1 MIFNFKL
8 LLCYNNIFEI
18 NVGMKKDD
26 LLSISP
32 LDGRYSEIC
41 KDIGN
46 IFSEYSLIKYRVHVE
61 VKWFMYL
68 SKLNKLS
75 ELPNLTIKD
84 EKFLNSI
91 LSDFDINDAK
101 IIKKFEK
108 TTKHDVKA
116 VEYYLKSKFDKSN
129 HLKKYKE
136 YIHICCTSEDIN
148 NLSYALMVDDGRKI
162 ILAKINDLNKILKSN
177 IEKFSKNIMLSHTH
191 GQPATP
197 TTMGKEFLNFHS
209 RIERLSNKL
218 AKVSIKGKFN
228 GATGNYS
235 AHRVTFPNINWPIT
249 SKRFINS
256 LNISENKYTTQIE
269 PHDYIYEINNIL
281 IHINSILI
289 GFSQDMWSYISK
301 NYFIQKNIA
310 GEIGSSTM
318 PHKINP
324 INFENAEGNLGLAN
338 SMLRFLSEKL
348 TISRLQRD
356 LSDSTV
362 LRNLGV
368 GYGYSFLAYE
378 NLIIG
383 LNKLTIN
390 KVKLTEDIE
399 KSWELLA
406 EPIQMVARKYNISNS
421 YELLKKVTR
430 GQTVSK
436 DILHNLIKSLKIPE
450 TEKDKL
456 LKLRPESYIGYAID
470 LCNDKK

>member
-8 LLCYNNIFEI
+8 ILCYNSIFEI

-41 KDIGN
+41 KDIGD

-61 VKWFMYL
+61 IKWFIFL
-68 SKLNKLS
+68 SKINRISGLPKLS
-75 ELPNLTIKD
+75 TAD
-84 EKFLNSI
+84 EKFLDNI
-91 LSDFDINDAK
+91 WINFNISDARVV
-101 IIKKFEK
+101 KKFEK

-116 VEYYLKSKFDKSN
+116 VEYFLKSKFEKSLR
-129 HLKKYKE
+129 LKKYRE

-148 NLSYALMVDDGRKI
+148 NLSYALMIKDGRNI
-162 ILAKINDLNKILKSN
+162 IVNKINSLKVVLNRNVK
-177 IEKFSKNIMLSHTH
+177 KFSNNIMLSHTH

-197 TTMGKEFLNFHS
+197 TTMGKEFLNYQK
-209 RIERLSNKL
+209 RICKL
-218 AKVSIKGKFN
+218 LDKLKKIDIEGKFN

-235 AHRVTFPNINWPIT
+235 AHSITFPNINWPIT
-249 SKRFINS
+249 NKRFINS
-256 LNISENKYTTQIE
+256 LGIVENKYTTQIE
-269 PHDYIYEINNIL
+269 PHDYICEISNIL
-281 IHINSILI
+281 CHINSVLI
-289 GFSQDMWSYISK
+289 GHSQDMWTYISK
-301 NYFIQKNIA
+301 NYFIQKNIQ

-324 INFENAEGNLGLAN
+324 INFENSEGNLGLAN
-338 SMLRFLSEKL
+338 AMFRYLSEKL

-368 GYGYSFLAYE
+368 GFGYSFLAYE
-378 NLIIG
+378 NLLIG
-383 LNKLTIN
+383 LSKLTIN
-390 KVKLTEDIE
+390 KKKLDKDLEN
-399 KSWELLA
+399 SWELLA

-430 GQTVSK
+430 GQTVNPE
-436 DILHNLIKSLKIPE
+436 ILQDLIMTLKIPRA
-450 TEKDKL
+450 EKDRL
-456 LKLRPESYIGYAID
+456 LSLTPKKYIGYAIA
-470 LCNDKK
+470 LCNDKR

>member
-1 MIFNFKL
+1 
-8 LLCYNNIFEI
+8 
-18 NVGMKKDD
+18 
-26 LLSISP
+26 
-32 LDGRYSEIC
+32 
-41 KDIGN
+41 
-46 IFSEYSLIKYRVHVE
+46 
-61 VKWFMYL
+61 
-68 SKLNKLS
+68 
-75 ELPNLTIKD
+75 
-84 EKFLNSI
+84 
-91 LSDFDINDAK
+91 
-101 IIKKFEK
+101 
-108 TTKHDVKA
+108 
-116 VEYYLKSKFDKSN
+116 
-129 HLKKYKE
+129 
-136 YIHICCTSEDIN
+136 
-148 NLSYALMVDDGRKI
+148 
-162 ILAKINDLNKILKSN
+162 
-177 IEKFSKNIMLSHTH
+177 
-191 GQPATP
+191 
-197 TTMGKEFLNFHS
+197 
-209 RIERLSNKL
+209 
-218 AKVSIKGKFN
+218 
-228 GATGNYS
+228 
-235 AHRVTFPNINWPIT
+235 
-249 SKRFINS
+249 
-256 LNISENKYTTQIE
+256 
-269 PHDYIYEINNIL
+269 
-281 IHINSILI
+281 
-289 GFSQDMWSYISK
+289 
-301 NYFIQKNIA
+301 
-310 GEIGSSTM
+310 M

>member
-46 IFSEYSLIKYRVHVE
+46 IFSEYSLIKYRVHIE
-61 VKWFMYL
+61 IKWFIYL
-68 SKLNKLS
+68 SKLNKITG
-75 ELPNLTIKD
+75 LPKLKSKD
-84 EKFLNSI
+84 EIFLNNI
-91 LSDFDINDAK
+91 LSKFNIVDAK
-101 IIKKFEK
+101 TIKKFEK

-116 VEYYLKSKFDKSN
+116 VEYFLKLKFDESN
-129 HLKKYKE
+129 SLKKYKE
-136 YIHICCTSEDIN
+136 YLHICCTSEDIN
-148 NLSYALMVDDGRKI
+148 NLSYALMIKEGRDM
-162 ILAKINDLNKILKSN
+162 ILKKLNILNKILKKN
-177 IEKFSKNIMLSHTH
+177 VNKFSRNTMLSHTH

-197 TTMGKEFLNFHS
+197 TTMGKEFLNFHH
-209 RIERLSNKL
+209 RISKL
-218 AKVSIKGKFN
+218 VHKLNEVAIEGKFN

-235 AHRVTFPNINWPIT
+235 AHKVTFPNINWPIT
-249 SKRFINS
+249 NKKFINT
-256 LNISENKYTTQIE
+256 LGIIENKYTTQIE
-269 PHDYIYEINNIL
+269 PHDYICEMSNL
-281 IHINSILI
+281 LSHINSILI
-289 GFSQDMWSYISK
+289 GHSQDMWTYISK
-301 NYFIQKNIA
+301 NYFVQKNII

-338 SMLRFLSEKL
+338 SMFKFLSEKL

-362 LRNLGV
+362 IRNLGM
-368 GYGYSFLAYE
+368 GFGYSWLAYE

-390 KVKLTEDIE
+390 KDKLNEDLE
-399 KSWELLA
+399 NSWELLA
-406 EPIQMVARKYNISNS
+406 EPIQMIARKYNISNS
-421 YELLKKVTR
+421 YELLKKITR
-430 GQTVSK
+430 GQSVTK
-436 DILHNLIKSLKIPE
+436 KILQDLIKSLKIPQA
-450 TEKDKL
+450 EKDRL
-456 LKLRPESYIGYAID
+456 LMLTPKKYIGYAED

>member
-1 MIFNFKL
+1 
-8 LLCYNNIFEI
+8 
-18 NVGMKKDD
+18 
-26 LLSISP
+26 
-32 LDGRYSEIC
+32 
-41 KDIGN
+41 
-46 IFSEYSLIKYRVHVE
+46 
-61 VKWFMYL
+61 
-68 SKLNKLS
+68 
-75 ELPNLTIKD
+75 
-84 EKFLNSI
+84 
-91 LSDFDINDAK
+91 
-101 IIKKFEK
+101 
-108 TTKHDVKA
+108 
-116 VEYYLKSKFDKSN
+116 
-129 HLKKYKE
+129 
-136 YIHICCTSEDIN
+136 
-148 NLSYALMVDDGRKI
+148 
-162 ILAKINDLNKILKSN
+162 
-177 IEKFSKNIMLSHTH
+177 
-191 GQPATP
+191 
-197 TTMGKEFLNFHS
+197 
-209 RIERLSNKL
+209 
-218 AKVSIKGKFN
+218 
-228 GATGNYS
+228 
-235 AHRVTFPNINWPIT
+235 
-249 SKRFINS
+249 
-256 LNISENKYTTQIE
+256 
-269 PHDYIYEINNIL
+269 
-281 IHINSILI
+281 
-289 GFSQDMWSYISK
+289 MWSYISK

-436 DILHNLIKSLKIPE
+436 DILHDLIKSLNIPE